1 MKRYLLIAVAVL
13 FVGLNAS
20 ENPFDEENIG
30 NIDDEQ
36 NLLLNDLKNSSS
48 SKKPRHTVEEVEVI
62 TEDVTPVIEV
72 EEEVVDNKKSTQ
84 EYIKE
89 LEGVQEVKEVK
100 EVKEVPEVK
109 EVKEVIEEVK
119 EVQPKLTKEQI
130 RLKKEKEEVE
140 AYERSR
146 AKKREEALKAKKSQ
160 KIEEIKSD
168 IAKEVEKKAKKEE
181 ATKDDVEVTVIKVEE
196 EKKPTPKKEK
206 VKKEVV
212 KKPKTVAKPKTEE
225 VPPPLDINV
234 TREKKQAKIAADIL
248 YLEAIK
254 EMDREED

>member
-100 EVKEVPEVK
+100 EVPEVK

-160 KIEEIKSD
+160 KVEEIKSD